1 MVAAGVGVTLLP
13 MLAVKPPVSPSENI
27 RLVAFRDPP
36 PSRQMALVWRKS
48 SAMSSFLRQLATVLR
63 DLPPG
68 LLATPVEA
76 AGKPLKTPRAHG

>member
-27 RLVAFRDPP
+27 RLLAFKDPP
-36 PSRQMALVWRKS
+36 PTRRLAMVWRKT
-48 SAMSSFLRQLATVLR
+48 SAMGDFLHELAQVLR

-68 LLATPVEA
+68 LLE
-76 AGKPLKTPRAHG
+76 TPRDVLS